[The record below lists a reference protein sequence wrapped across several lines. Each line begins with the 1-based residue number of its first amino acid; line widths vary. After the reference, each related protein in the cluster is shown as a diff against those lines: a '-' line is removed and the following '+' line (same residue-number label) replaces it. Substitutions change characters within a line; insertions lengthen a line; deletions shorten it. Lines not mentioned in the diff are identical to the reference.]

1 MYGHLE
7 EHINIFVSKICVNRV
22 TKKVISKTFS
32 ALYLQP
38 ILVTSPI
45 KGSLISTILQKRRNN
60 IKKFCLTH
68 IGIAMYNKE
77 FHDIARIPFSFFEA
91 NSKQN

>member
-1 MYGHLE
+1 MDTE

-45 KGSLISTILQKRRNN
+45 KGIRLEIQISK
-60 IKKFCLTH
+60 CLRKS
-68 IGIAMYNKE
+68 N
-77 FHDIARIPFSFFEA
+77 FNDIA
-91 NSKQN
+91 KKKK